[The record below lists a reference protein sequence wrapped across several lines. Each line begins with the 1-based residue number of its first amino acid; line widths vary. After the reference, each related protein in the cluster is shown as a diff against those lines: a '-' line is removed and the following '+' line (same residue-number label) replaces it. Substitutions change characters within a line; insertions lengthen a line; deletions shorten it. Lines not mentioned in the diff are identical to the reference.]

1 MDTLEH
7 IRQEL
12 KKWYA
17 DNKRIL
23 PWREIKDPYKI
34 WISEI
39 ILQQTRVV
47 QGYDYYLRFISTF
60 PDVGSLAAAEEDEVL
75 RCWQGLGYYSRARH
89 LHQAA
94 RQVMT
99 EFGGKFPR
107 EYAHVRQLK
116 GIGDYTAAAICS
128 FAYNMPYPVLDGN
141 VFRVLSRLFGIH
153 APIDTGKGRKEFA
166 YMAETLMDLTEP
178 ATYNQAIM
186 EFGALQCTP
195 NNTSCH
201 QCPLLEICVAART
214 NSVDKLPVKAN
225 RTKVSD
231 RYFNYLFF
239 NAEGHTFLQ
248 KRGNNDI
255 WKHLYEFPL
264 IETNTLLTAEQ
275 LLAHPDF
282 MLYTENLSE
291 LTLNKVS
298 DEIKHVLSH
307 QRIHARFF
315 SFDCHD
321 GEIRSCK
328 KIAIADLRQYAIA
341 RLTEKF
347 VKNFACADGCF

>member
-1 MDTLEH
+1 MDTHQH

-17 DNKRIL
+17 ANKRDL
-23 PWREIKDPYKI
+23 PWREINDPYKI

-39 ILQQTRVV
+39 ILQQTRVA
-47 QGYDYYLRFISTF
+47 QGHDYYLRFISQF
-60 PDVGSLAAAEEDEVL
+60 PDVKSLAAASEDEVL
-75 RCWQGLGYYSRARH
+75 RIWQGLGYYSRARN

-94 RQVMT
+94 GQIMS
-99 EFGGKFPR
+99 EHGGEFPR
-107 EYAHVRQLK
+107 TYEQVRQLK

-141 VFRVLSRLFGIH
+141 VFRVLSRLFGIQT
-153 APIDTGKGRKEFA
+153 PIDTTEGKKEFTHISQ
-166 YMAETLMDLTEP
+166 MLMDKREP
-178 ATYNQAIM
+178 GTYNQAIM

-195 NNTSCH
+195 SNAACH
-201 QCPLLEICVAART
+201 KCPLLETCAAARMHM
-214 NSVDKLPVKAN
+214 VDKLPAKAN

-231 RYFNYLFF
+231 RYFNYFFF
-239 NAEGHTFLQ
+239 NVNEYTFLQ

-255 WKHLYEFPL
+255 WKHLYELPL
-264 IETNTLLTAEQ
+264 IETDTAVPTEEILQ
-275 LLAHPDF
+275 HPEF
-282 MLYTENLSE
+282 IRYTDKLSG
-291 LTLNKVS
+291 LILNNVS

-315 SFDCHD
+315 CFNCNS
-321 GEIRSCK
+321 GEIDSCR
-328 KIAIADLRQYAIA
+328 KIALTDLKQYAVS

-347 VKNFACADGCF
+347 LEKFMCGNLRF